1 MVQSQML
8 AVGDLAAFPALHAA
22 RHSILIRHQGKASFR
37 HQALHTFRTA
47 MASLV
52 RLSFIAVLSFVP
64 AEAKPREKARAD
76 AARRSEWL
84 WVRPASELSGAAP
97 LSSQSFAAK

>member
-1 MVQSQML
+1 MGPFQML
-8 AVGDLAAFPALHAA
+8 AVGDLAAFLALHAA
-22 RHSILIRHQGKASFR
+22 RHSSVIRHQGKASAR
-37 HQALHTFRTA
+37 QQALHTFSTA

-52 RLSFIAVLSFVP
+52 RLLFAVDLSLIP

-84 WVRPASELSGAAP
+84 WVRPA
-97 LSSQSFAAK
+97 